1 MKKKP
6 VNQFH
11 VNPKFRAYGKARLDI
26 AQRASGPEDWEKLWK
41 KSAYPFPF
49 TWGSRWKQCVE
60 YRVDD
65 FAAEVGFFIDI
76 LGLPVNAFDP
86 DYAMF
91 TSPAGD
97 FYFSFVPVSEGE
109 LSTPSD
115 AFRIQFMV
123 ENIQET
129 ALELERRGIPF
140 EQWPQACE
148 EGSSLYIGYF
158 RTPHGMCID
167 LWGIVEPGESEHQT
181 ANGAE
186 PENTQFIIS
195 EHPGDQE
202 KQTKFLSAVEEPSA
216 GESIDLNRTPDET
229 ESFEQETD
237 STVDA
242 LPAEEVDLADEVN
255 ELKYEY
261 LDDM

>member
-1 MKKKP
+1 MKKNA

-26 AQRASGPEDWEKLWK
+26 ARRADNPEDWNRLWK
-41 KSAYPFPF
+41 RPAYPFPF
-49 TWGSRWKQCVE
+49 NWGNHWKQCVE

-91 TSPAGD
+91 TSPDGD
-97 FYFSFVPVSEGE
+97 FYFSVVPAVEGE
-109 LSTPSD
+109 PSTPPD

-123 ENIQET
+123 EDIQET

-140 EQWPQACE
+140 EQWPQPCY
-148 EGSSLYIGYF
+148 EGSSLQIGYF
-158 RTPHGMCID
+158 RTPHGICID
-167 LWGIVEPGESEHQT
+167 LWGNAGTGDSGYQPSDEEYPEES
-181 ANGAE
+181 
-186 PENTQFIIS
+186 QFDTNDQS
-195 EHPGDQE
+195 YEQDQE
-202 KQTKFLSAVEEPSA
+202 SQASTEEPSA
-216 GESIDLNRTPDET
+216 EHTINFNLPPLDGRSSVQIEPDSPVRESEY
-229 ESFEQETD
+229 
-237 STVDA
+237 
-242 LPAEEVDLADEVN
+242 EEDADELI

-261 LDDM
+261 LDDV